1 MKIGYA
7 RVSTTD
13 QCLDQQLD
21 ALEAAGCERIFQDV
35 ISGSTTSRPEFDRMQ
50 DQLRRGDTVVV
61 WKLDRVGRSI
71 KHLIEVVEGWREAGV
86 QFVSLTEGFDTTTAA
101 GEMLFHVI
109 SAMAQFERSLI
120 RERTK
125 VGLAAARAR
134 GRKGGGQFKL
144 TKGQIAQGKKMWAGG
159 MTANEIGKVLGVSR
173 STLYR
178 AGVCTPLAE
187 GAC

>member
-1 MKIGYA
+1 
-7 RVSTTD
+7 
-13 QCLDQQLD
+13 
-21 ALEAAGCERIFQDV
+21 
-35 ISGSTTSRPEFDRMQ
+35 
-50 DQLRRGDTVVV
+50 
-61 WKLDRVGRSI
+61 
-71 KHLIEVVEGWREAGV
+71 
-86 QFVSLTEGFDTTTAA
+86 
-101 GEMLFHVI
+101 
-109 SAMAQFERSLI
+109 MAQFERSLI

-187 GAC
+187 RAC

>member
-7 RVSTTD
+7 RVSITD

-21 ALEAAGCERIFQDV
+21 ALKAAGCDRFFKDV

-50 DQLRRGDTVVV
+50 DQIRGGDTVVV

-71 KHLIEVVEGWREAGV
+71 KHLIEVVEGWRDAGV
-86 QFVSLTEGFDTTTAA
+86 QFVSLTEGFDTTTPA

-109 SAMAQFERSLI
+109 GAMAQFERSLI

-144 TKGQIAQGKKMWAGG
+144 TKAQIEQGKKMWAGG
-159 MTANEIGKVLGVSR
+159 MTANEIGLVLGVSR

-178 AGVCTPLAE
+178 AGVCTPLAKE
-187 GAC
+187 GC